1 MESKAGKET
10 KPFNILVEGKIIN
23 EVITDG
29 AWYLKAGH
37 RELPRVAFEQ
47 TPEQSERKIVRM
59 WGRAFHVEGI
69 VSRRSWADTH
79 L

>member
-1 MESKAGKET
+1 M
-10 KPFNILVEGKIIN
+10 IN

-37 RELPRVAFEQ
+37 RELPRVTFEQ
-47 TPEQSERKIVRM
+47 TPEQSERKTVM
-59 WGRAFHVEGI
+59 MCGRVFHVEGI
-69 VSRRSWADTH
+69 VSRRPWADTR